1 MKLYELNFTLLR
13 EFKELK
19 GLFDLF
25 NQMIVTNGNH
35 STLSV
40 KSDKDVYFIEISL
53 YGSSEIPLIVITRD
67 LQTCAA
73 KDIIPYSSSIN
84 DSNMFLKFN
93 VKDSKHIQVEVFDT
107 IYEYVPEIDTAS
119 DITPLESS
127 NFEELFNFDLKV
139 NKSFSQIAAFVNT
152 LNAMLSNDC
161 FSFAALR
168 NKLFA
173 YNRTVDKR
181 NITMNFF
188 TTNILRPSVFFNATL
203 YNESNSVNITKYN
216 MLCSQEENDVRISI
230 NIKKQDKHL
239 NTILKVRV
247 YLPKNSQSYDK
258 IKEQCKLIDLVSCN

>member
-25 NQMIVTNGNH
+25 NQMIVTNGTH
-35 STLSV
+35 ATLSV
-40 KSDKDVYFIEISL
+40 QSDKDVYFIEISL

-67 LQTCAA
+67 LETCPA
-73 KDIIPYSSSIN
+73 KGTIPYSSSI
-84 DSNMFLKFN
+84 DAPNMFLKFN
-93 VKDSKHIQVEVFDT
+93 VKDSKHIKVEVFDA
-107 IYEYVPEIDTAS
+107 IYEYVPEIETTS

-127 NFEELFNFDLKV
+127 DFEELFNFDLKV
-139 NKSFSQIAAFVNT
+139 SKSFSQIASFVNT
-152 LNAMLSNDC
+152 LNAMLSNHC

-168 NKLFA
+168 IKLFA
-173 YNRTVDKR
+173 YNRNVDKR

-188 TTNILRPSVFFNATL
+188 THNILRPSVLFNATL

-216 MLCSQEENDVRISI
+216 MLCSQEENDIRISI
-230 NIKKQDKHL
+230 SIKKQDKHL

-247 YLPKNSQSYDK
+247 YLPRNSQSYDK
-258 IKEQCKLIDLVSCN
+258 IKEQCKLIDLVACN